1 MATEQRNWK
10 DSRAGRR
17 RQERFRVELPSRLKA
32 PALMRSGLRTK
43 KQSLDGK
50 NLLCIT
56 NGMMPAHLEEVASL
70 FGAGIILADAEECL
84 GAGATDV
91 VLPHA
96 DCVLCPLSCID
107 PVTRTSL
114 RRHCRLTGKSFMPL
128 RNTSRTCLR
137 HAVMRYADQ
146 LQGVSD

>member
-1 MATEQRNWK
+1 MSIEQRYAKNQ
-10 DSRAGRR
+10 DQGRTG
-17 RQERFRVELPSRLKA
+17 QERFHVELPSSLNA
-32 PALMRSGLRTK
+32 TALARSGIKTK
-43 KQSLDGK
+43 KQALDGK

-56 NGMMPAHLEEVASL
+56 NGTMPAHLEEVASL
-70 FGAGIILADAEECL
+70 FGAGIILADAEHCL
-84 GAGATDV
+84 RANAADLI
-91 VLPHA
+91 LPHA

-146 LQGVSD
+146 LQGVSK

>member
-1 MATEQRNWK
+1 MSIEQRDWK
-10 DSRAGRR
+10 NTGHGDA
-17 RQERFRVELPSRLKA
+17 QKERFQVELPSSLKA
-32 PALMRSGLRTK
+32 SARTLPGIKIK

-56 NGMMPAHLEEVASL
+56 NGTMPAHLEEVASL

-96 DCVLCPLSCID
+96 DCVLCPLSCMD